1 MGSRDAGSL
10 WCGCDF
16 GTRSWVPF
24 SVIYWVRVRVHACS
38 MNSGSSSLVVVH
50 IFLPGSVR
58 SVLYLKGG
66 QNKDFFIKKK
76 KKQKQKAK
84 KSLPI
89 FFSSAE
95 F

>member
-1 MGSRDAGSL
+1 
-10 WCGCDF
+10 
-16 GTRSWVPF
+16 
-24 SVIYWVRVRVHACS
+24 

-76 KKQKQKAK
+76 KKTETKGEEIIAN
-84 KSLPI
+84 
-89 FFSSAE
+89 FFFLCGILSVYE
-95 F
+95 